1 MPVVT
6 RPTPPSAEP
15 AAASGELA
23 AAEYFALL
31 LEEAAAIEFEGP
43 VVRARTAGADSAT
56 VAGLERVKLLALQVR
71 DAFAARRRR
80 ESELAAL
87 FDTAGDLAALRSVD
101 DVLTAIVRRA
111 RQLLG
116 TDVSYLTLH
125 DDARGDTYMRVT
137 DGSVSA
143 RFQSLR
149 LPMGAGLGGLVAQ
162 TAAPYATARYFADPR
177 FQHTDDINGG
187 VAEEGLVAILGV
199 PLVRGSRVIGV
210 LFAADRNER
219 LYDRSEVSLL
229 GSLAAHAAIALDNAR
244 LLEETRTALEELSTA
259 TRELRAHT
267 TSVERAAGAHDRFI
281 DIVLRGGGVE
291 DVAAAVTEALGGRIT
306 ILDEHGRGTPSP
318 ASDDDLPPDPA
329 AALTLARSTGRTVR
343 DGSWWTAA
351 VTVGAELLGGLV
363 LHRDDELSDSDQR
376 ILERAALVTS
386 LLLLIRRTA
395 SEAESRVRGELLEE
409 LLGPALR
416 DPDGLRERA
425 RRLGADLDRPH
436 AVVVVLVEERSRS
449 RALAAATHLA
459 AVRGGLAG
467 LNDGRVVLCLPGQ
480 EPGAAAAQVC
490 RELGTAVGRPVTAG
504 GAGPAQGPA
513 AVAPAH
519 VEAQRCASTLV
530 ALGRAGQAASA
541 DELGFVGL
549 LVGEGR
555 DVRGFV
561 TVTLGPVLDYDERR
575 GTDLVGTLRAWFDAG
590 GSPARAAEAL
600 QVHVNTVTQRLERV
614 GRLLGRGWSA
624 PERALE
630 VHLALRLHRLTG
642 PATG

>member
-6 RPTPPSAEP
+6 RPTLPSAEP
-15 AAASGELA
+15 APASGELA

-436 AVVVVLVEERSRS
+436 AVVVVLVEERSRG

-561 TVTLGPVLDYDERR
+561 TATLGPVLDYDERR

>member
-1 MPVVT
+1 MEG
-6 RPTPPSAEP
+6 PPAGSRRGPAP
-15 AAASGELA
+15 AAGQLDG

-43 VVRARTAGADSAT
+43 VVRARAAGADGAT
-56 VAGLERVKLLALQVR
+56 LAGLERVKLLALQVR

-87 FDTAGDLAALRSVD
+87 FDTAGDLASLRSVD

-125 DDARGDTYMRVT
+125 DDTRGDTYMRVT

-143 RFQSLR
+143 RFQALR

-177 FQHTDDINGG
+177 FQHTDEINGG

-244 LLEETRTALEELSTA
+244 LLEETRSALEELSAA

-267 TSVERAAGAHDRFI
+267 ASVERAAGAHDRFI

-318 ASDDDLPPDPA
+318 RSDDDLPPDPA

-395 SEAESRVRGELLEE
+395 SETEGRVRGELLEE
-409 LLGPALR
+409 LLGPVLR

-436 AVVVVLVEERSRS
+436 AVVVVLVDERGRS

-467 LNDGRVVLCLPGQ
+467 LNDGRVVLCLPDQ
-480 EPGAAAAQVC
+480 ESGAAAAQVC
-490 RELGTAVGRPVTAG
+490 RELTAAVGRPVTVG
-504 GAGPAQGPA
+504 GAGPVQGPA

-519 VEAQRCASTLV
+519 AEARRCASTLV

-555 DVRGFV
+555 DVHGFV
-561 TVTLGPVLDYDERR
+561 AGTLGPVLDYDERR

-614 GRLLGRGWSA
+614 SRLLGREWST

-642 PATG
+642 G

>member
-1 MPVVT
+1 MED
-6 RPTPPSAEP
+6 PPAGSRGGPAP
-15 AAASGELA
+15 AAGQLDG

-43 VVRARTAGADSAT
+43 VVRARAAGADGAT
-56 VAGLERVKLLALQVR
+56 LAGLERVKLLALQVR

-143 RFQSLR
+143 RFQALR

-177 FQHTDDINGG
+177 FQHTDEINGG

-244 LLEETRTALEELSTA
+244 LLEETRSALEELSTA

-267 TSVERAAGAHDRFI
+267 ASVERAAGAHDRFI

-318 ASDDDLPPDPA
+318 GSDDLPPDPA
-329 AALTLARSTGRTVR
+329 AALTHARSTGRTVR

-395 SEAESRVRGELLEE
+395 SEAEGRVRGELLEE
-409 LLGPALR
+409 LLGPVLR

-436 AVVVVLVEERSRS
+436 AVVVVLVDERGRS

-480 EPGAAAAQVC
+480 EPGAAATQVC
-490 RELGTAVGRPVTAG
+490 RELTAAVGRPVTVG
-504 GAGPAQGPA
+504 GAGPVQGPA

-519 VEAQRCASTLV
+519 VEARRCASTLV

-549 LVGEGR
+549 LVGGGR
-555 DVRGFV
+555 DVHGFV
-561 TVTLGPVLDYDERR
+561 TGTLGPVLDYDERR
-575 GTDLVGTLRAWFDAG
+575 GTDLLGTLRAWFDAG
-590 GSPARAAEAL
+590 GSPARAAETL

-614 GRLLGRGWSA
+614 GRLLGREWST

-630 VHLALRLHRLTG
+630 VHLALRLHRLTSAG
-642 PATG
+642 S

>member
-6 RPTPPSAEP
+6 RPTLPSAEP
-15 AAASGELA
+15 APASGELA

-318 ASDDDLPPDPA
+318 ASDDLPPDPA

-436 AVVVVLVEERSRS
+436 AVVVVLVEERSRG

-561 TVTLGPVLDYDERR
+561 TATLGPVLDYDERR

-624 PERALE
+624 PERGLE
-630 VHLALRLHRLTG
+630 VDLALRLHRLTG

>member
-6 RPTPPSAEP
+6 RPTPPPAEP
-15 AAASGELA
+15 APAAGELA

-116 TDVSYLTLH
+116 SDVSYLTLH

-244 LLEETRTALEELSTA
+244 LLEETRAALEELSAA
-259 TRELRAHT
+259 TRELRAHSA
-267 TSVERAAGAHDRFI
+267 SVERAAGAHDRFI

-395 SEAESRVRGELLEE
+395 GEAEGRVRGELLEE
-409 LLGPALR
+409 LLGPAVR

-436 AVVVVLVEERSRS
+436 AVVVVLVEERSRG

-490 RELGTAVGRPVTAG
+490 REIGTAVGRPVTAG

-561 TVTLGPVLDYDERR
+561 TATLGPVLDYDERR

-642 PATG
+642 PVVD